1 MNEEKLEL
9 NDIMGELSDIA
20 FGMDGLRDV
29 LMVLEEAYDMRH
41 DHSSR
46 KMVHII
52 GMVLDSLSEN
62 LSDRID
68 ELDHFIIDSKA
79 I

>member
-1 MNEEKLEL
+1 
-9 NDIMGELSDIA
+9 MGELSDIA
-20 FGMDGLRDV
+20 FGIDSLRDV
-29 LMVLEEAYDMRH
+29 LMVLEEAYDLRY

-52 GMVLDSLSEN
+52 RLLLTSMSED

-68 ELDHFIIDSKA
+68 EIDNFIIDNKTA
-79 I
+79 

>member
-1 MNEEKLEL
+1 MTEEKLEL
-9 NDIMGELSDIA
+9 HDIMGELSDIA
-20 FGMDGLRDV
+20 FGIDGLCDV

-41 DHSSR
+41 DHTSR
-46 KMVHII
+46 KMVHVI

-68 ELDHFIIDSKA
+68 DLDHFIIESKTA
-79 I
+79 

>member
-1 MNEEKLEL
+1 MTEEKLEL
-9 NDIMGELSDIA
+9 HDIMGELSDIA
-20 FGMDGLRDV
+20 FGIDGLRDV
-29 LMVLEEAYDMRH
+29 LMVLEEAYDMRY

-52 GMVLDSLSEN
+52 GMVLDSLSAN

-68 ELDHFIIDSKA
+68 ELDHFIIDNKTA
-79 I
+79 

>member
-20 FGMDGLRDV
+20 FGIDGLRDV
-29 LMVLEEAYDMRH
+29 LMVLEEAYDMRY

-68 ELDHFIIDSKA
+68 DLDHFIIESKTA
-79 I
+79 